1 MRRNWQPI
9 NQNNF
14 EANFAI
20 FQPNLHLKAHSY
32 LSAAGRLHLLSCSKI
47 ERRMLLKEYL
57 LNCYMFSWQVV
68 QLDFVQLLL
77 VELSTC

>member
-9 NQNNF
+9 NPSNF
-14 EANFAI
+14 ATNFAI
-20 FQPNLHLKAHSY
+20 FQLNMHLKAHSY

-47 ERRMLLKEYL
+47 QRRMLLKEYL
-57 LNCYMFSWQVV
+57 LNCYMFSWLVV
-68 QLDFVQLLL
+68 QLYFVQLLL

>member
-9 NQNNF
+9 NLRNF
-14 EANFAI
+14 AANFAI

-47 ERRMLLKEYL
+47 QRRMLLKEYL
-57 LNCYMFSWQVV
+57 LNCYMFSWLVV